1 MEFLDKFIE
10 KSYDIKVICISRT
23 RRLNLN
29 IFGVFHITASRQ
41 SAKIVGSVNN
51 EILVILTNFDDASN
65 FQKNI
70 LILQSL
76 KSTIIPIPILVQH
89 PVFKTLL
96 SESVLNKKFQWNTT
110 KFAIF

>member
-1 MEFLDKFIE
+1 MAHRVCSECHLQMEFLDKFIE

-65 FQKNI
+65 
-70 LILQSL
+70 
-76 KSTIIPIPILVQH
+76 STS
-89 PVFKTLL
+89 K
-96 SESVLNKKFQWNTT
+96 
-110 KFAIF
+110 